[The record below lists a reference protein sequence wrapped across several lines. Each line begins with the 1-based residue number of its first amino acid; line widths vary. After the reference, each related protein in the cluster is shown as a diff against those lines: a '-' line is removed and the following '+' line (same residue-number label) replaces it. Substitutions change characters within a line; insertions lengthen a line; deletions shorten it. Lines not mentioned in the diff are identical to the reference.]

1 MAVPPA
7 PPPRPRLYVVAL
19 SHLDTQWRWTVRDTA
34 RRFLPE
40 TVRANERRFA
50 RFPAYVLSFEGAFRY
65 RLLADCAPAL
75 FAIVRQR
82 VTEGR
87 WFPAGA
93 AWEAFDA
100 NLPAPESILRQI
112 LYGRRWFEE
121 ELGASGRDL
130 FLPDCFGFGW
140 ALPTLAVHAG
150 IVGFSTQKLRRG
162 ALMRSAH
169 GVPFPFGRWVGPDGS
184 ELLAVLDPGEY
195 GAQASSDLAHDPE
208 WQRRFAALA
217 AAGRPALLE
226 TYQGLGDRG
235 GALPET
241 TVEWLERASRSDGP
255 LEVRIAP
262 SERIFLDLQPEE
274 RARLPEYRGELLLS
288 LHATGCYSSRAQ
300 LKRWHRSAE
309 RLADLAERAASL
321 ARVTGRRA
329 YPGNRLREAW
339 LRVLTHQMH
348 DDLTG
353 TSIPAAYRYSA
364 QDLALALNELAGIAA
379 DSIGSLAGALDTRT
393 EGEPLLVFNPLPYPR
408 EELVAVT
415 VAEPGERP
423 PRMIGPDGR
432 EAAAQWRHT
441 RDAWQ
446 GLILVRVPAL
456 GVAVYEARLGE
467 GSTELPTS
475 ELKAGERSLAN
486 LRYRATLDEA
496 GDVAGLHDLLLAREL
511 LAGPAGL
518 EILAN
523 RSTYFPAWEMHYAD
537 LCRAPRTRVGE
548 LERFTLLETGPL
560 RITFEVVRR
569 AEGSRFR
576 QRVSL
581 AAGAS
586 GDWLEIVQEIDWRSD
601 AALLKAGFRVPWR
614 SPEAL
619 YDLGVGAIGRPVNS
633 ARLYEV
639 PAQQWAALL
648 DGNGQGLGILSQSA
662 QGWDHPAEDRLRL
675 TLLHTPAIG
684 RRLRYQHRQDFAHH
698 RFRYA
703 LAGVR
708 GPSAPGELARLAE
721 RFRLPLTAC
730 WATRAPGP
738 LGREYSLLESTSSGT
753 ELMALKG
760 EEAGP
765 GLVARFRETSG
776 RGVPLRLR
784 GATLESAKLRP
795 LDGREQPLDPDSPLE
810 PETVER
816 ALPPYGLA
824 TFGVEL
830 LSETPPPEST
840 PACALPHDLRGITAP
855 GERGGGFDRRGHALA
870 QQFFPRELRVDGLSF
885 TLAADS
891 PAGAPNVTRCRGQR
905 LTIPAGF
912 ATLVLLGA
920 TVRGALEVEFRIT
933 GRPIR
938 HLVQDWSLPLGRFD
952 EPWRWPWG
960 YALRQVRPGCLTTAP
975 VLYTAPHR
983 HRRGRVDPCRT
994 ATLFGIALP
1003 LDGREAIC
1011 ELPDAPRL
1019 RLVAAALAR
1028 RPWPA
1033 ARPAHPLFD

>member
-1 MAVPPA
+1 M
-7 PPPRPRLYVVAL
+7 AL

-50 RFPAYVLSFEGAFRY
+50 RFPGYVLSFEGAFRY
-65 RLLADCAPAL
+65 RLLADCAPEL

-82 VTEGR
+82 VAEGR

-93 AWEAFDA
+93 AWEAFDV

-112 LYGRRWFEE
+112 LYGRRWFEL
-121 ELGASGRDL
+121 ELGASGGDL

-162 ALMRSAH
+162 ELMRSAH
-169 GVPFPFGRWVGPDGS
+169 GIPFPFGRWVGPDGS

-208 WQRRFAALA
+208 WQQRFAALA
-217 AAGRPALLE
+217 SAGRPPLLE

-235 GALPET
+235 GALPEAT
-241 TVEWLERASRSDGP
+241 LEWLEHARRSDGP
-255 LEVRIAP
+255 LDVRVAP

-288 LHATGCYSSRAQ
+288 VHATGCYSSRAQ
-300 LKRWHRSAE
+300 MKRWHRAAE

-329 YPGNRLREAW
+329 YPEHRLREAW
-339 LRVLTHQMH
+339 LRVLAHQMH

-353 TSIPAAYRYSA
+353 TSIPAAYRYGA
-364 QDLALALNELAGIAA
+364 QDLALALNELAGIAV
-379 DSIGSLAGALDTRT
+379 DSIGALAGALDTRT
-393 EGEPLLVFNPLPYPR
+393 EGIPLLVFNPLPYPR

-415 VAEPGERP
+415 VAEPGDRP
-423 PRMIGPDGR
+423 PRILGPEGH
-432 EAAAQWRHT
+432 EAPAQWHRG
-441 RDAWQ
+441 RDAWE
-446 GLILVRVPAL
+446 GWILARVPAL
-456 GVAVYEARLGE
+456 GVAVYEARPGE
-467 GSTELPTS
+467 GSMELSAS
-475 ELKAGERSLAN
+475 ELIVGERSLAN
-486 LRYRATLDEA
+486 SRYRVTLDEA
-496 GDVAGLHDLLLAREL
+496 GDVAALHDLRLAREL
-511 LAGPAGL
+511 LAAPAGL

-523 RSTYFPAWEMHYAD
+523 RSTYFPAWEIQYAD
-537 LCRAPRTRVGE
+537 VARAPRTRVGE
-548 LERFTLLETGPL
+548 LERLTRLESGAL
-560 RITFEVVRR
+560 RVTFETVRR

-586 GDWLEIVQEIDWRSD
+586 GDWLEVTQEIDWRSD
-601 AALLKAGFRVPWR
+601 AALLKAGFQVPWR

-633 ARLYEV
+633 SRLYEV

-648 DGNGQGLGILSQSA
+648 DAEGQGLGVLSQSA

-684 RRLRYQHRQDFAHH
+684 RRLRYQHRQDFARH

-703 LAGVR
+703 LTGVR
-708 GPSAPGELARLAE
+708 DPDAPGELARLAE
-721 RFRLPLTAC
+721 RFRLPLTAF
-730 WATRAPGP
+730 WARRAPGP
-738 LGREYSLLESTSSGT
+738 LGRSCSLLESMDAGS

-760 EEAGP
+760 AEAGR

-784 GATLESAKLRP
+784 RAAPGLRSLRP
-795 LDGREQPLDPDSPLE
+795 LDGREQPIGPGRPLG
-810 PETVER
+810 PEIVEQS
-816 ALPPYGLA
+816 LPPFGLA
-824 TFGVEL
+824 TLGVEL
-830 LSETPPPEST
+830 LPEEPPAEST
-840 PACALPHDLRGITAP
+840 PFASLPHDLRGITVP
-855 GERGGGFDRRGHALA
+855 GERGGGFDRRGHAFARQLL
-870 QQFFPRELRVDGLSF
+870 PPELRVDGLCF
-885 TLAADS
+885 ELAADS
-891 PAGAPNVTRCRGQR
+891 PPGAANVTRCRGQR
-905 LTIPAGF
+905 FAVPAGY
-912 ATLVLLGA
+912 ATLVLLAAAVG
-920 TVRGALEVEFRIT
+920 GALEVEFRVA

-960 YALRQVRPGCLTTAP
+960 YALRQVRPGHLTAAP

-983 HRRGRVDPCRT
+983 HRRGRVDPCRP
-994 ATLFGIALP
+994 ATLFGISLP
-1003 LDGREAIC
+1003 LDGREAAC

-1019 RLVAAALAR
+1019 RLVAAALSR

-1033 ARPAHPLFD
+1033 AGPAFPLFD